1 MDGPNSIAKSL
12 GALSVSQKL
21 FEMSQDPKH
30 KIKSCLVTDQEALE
44 SCFNFATGQ
53 FLSDHKFSIWTKHSI
68 LGWPHFRNTVM
79 QIFDVFK

>member
-12 GALSVSQKL
+12 GALNVSQKL

-30 KIKSCLVTDQEALE
+30 KIRSCLVTDQEALE

-53 FLSDHKFSIWTKHSI
+53 FLSDHKFSNWTKYI
-68 LGWPHFRNTVM
+68 
-79 QIFDVFK
+79 K